1 MAKVKRDEVK
11 NFSTAGNYFQLKDDG
26 DSALVRF
33 LFDKEE
39 DVDKFIRSVHVLEKD
54 NRSIDVDCIRTP
66 EDPIENCPFCQEKIR
81 LQIRF
86 YIPLWDMDKEKV
98 VWWTRSRGFIEK
110 VIKQIREV
118 DSESIAGT
126 PFKIIRSGKAGSF
139 DTSYEFIQQAKKA
152 DDKFVEDFVNPDELD
167 PKEAGLIELDEKGM
181 ESYLDTGKLPET
193 RKKDDSKI
201 ERRKGREVKAEEDEE
216 EEEVRRTV
224 RREGIRSRR

>member
-1 MAKVKRDEVK
+1 MKVRRDEVK

-26 DSALVRF
+26 DAALVRF

-39 DVDKFIRSVHVLEKD
+39 DVDNFIRSVHVLEKD
-54 NRSIDVDCIRTP
+54 NRSTDVDCIRTP

-81 LQIRF
+81 LQVRF
-86 YIPLWDMDKEKV
+86 YIPLWDEDKQKV
-98 VWWTRSRGFIEK
+98 LWWTRSRGFIEK

-118 DSESIAGT
+118 DTESIAGT

-152 DDKFVEDFVNPDELD
+152 DDKFVEDFVNPKDLD
-167 PKEAGLIELDEKGM
+167 PRDAGLIELDEKGM
-181 ESYLDTGKLPET
+181 EYYLDEGKLPDNKG
-193 RKKDDSKI
+193 RKESSKTDS
-201 ERRKGREVKAEEDEE
+201 RRGREVEATEE
-216 EEEVRRTV
+216 EEEQEVRRTV